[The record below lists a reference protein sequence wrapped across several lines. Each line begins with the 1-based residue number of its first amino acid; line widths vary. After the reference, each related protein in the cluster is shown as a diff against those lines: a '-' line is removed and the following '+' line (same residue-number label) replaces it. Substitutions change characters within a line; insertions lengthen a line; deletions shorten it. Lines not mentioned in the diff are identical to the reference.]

1 MMDNLSQLVK
11 RLAKWGIIIG
21 VVLLALSAVGGYFL
35 SRTVVPKPKVG
46 VVYYVSNIGG
56 IDVARTRA
64 WFDYVRRHPEI
75 RALVLII
82 NSPGGGAASGEEI
95 YYQVRAMRGEMPV
108 VAVIDQLGASA
119 AYRIALGTNH
129 IYAKPSSLVGSVGTA
144 FQLPS
149 GDTISE
155 RAYTTG
161 PHKGTGSSTELY
173 VEKLGLLHEEFV
185 NSVIAERGERL
196 KMDRL
201 PLSTGAV
208 FVGLEAL
215 EYGLVDEIGSSNEA
229 IQKAASLAG
238 LRSYE
243 VVDVA
248 EEWQKEVEAEEASLT
263 QANLDVEFGS
273 DAEWPVFYHLYF
285 EME

>member
-1 MMDNLSQLVK
+1 MDKLVRLVK
-11 RLAKWGIIIG
+11 PLIKWGVIIG
-21 VVLLALSAVGGYFL
+21 VVVLALSAVGGYFL

-46 VVYYVSNIGG
+46 LVYYVGNIGG
-56 IDVARTRA
+56 ADVAQTRA
-64 WFDYVRRHPEI
+64 WFDFVRRHPEI

-82 NSPGGGAASGEEI
+82 NSPGGGAASGEEV

-119 AYRIALGTNH
+119 AYRIALGSNH
-129 IYAKPSSLVGSVGTA
+129 IYVKPSSLVGSVGTA

-149 GDTISE
+149 GQTLSE

-161 PHKGTGSSTELY
+161 PHKGTGATTELY
-173 VEKLGLLHEEFV
+173 IEKLGLLHQEFV
-185 NSVIAERGERL
+185 NSVIAERGEKL

-201 PLSTGAV
+201 PLSTGAI
-208 FVGLEAL
+208 FIGLEAL
-215 EYGLVDEIGSSNEA
+215 EYGMVDEIGSSDEA
-229 IQKAASLAG
+229 IKKAASLAG

-243 VVDVA
+243 VVDIN
-248 EEWQKEVEAEEASLT
+248 EELQKETEAEEVSLT

-273 DAEWPVFYHLYF
+273 DADWPVFYHLYF

>member
-1 MMDNLSQLVK
+1 MDKLSQLVK
-11 RLAKWGIIIG
+11 RLAKWAVIIG
-21 VVLLALSAVGGYFL
+21 IVLLALSAVGGYFL

-129 IYAKPSSLVGSVGTA
+129 IYVKPSSLVGSVGTA

-196 KMDRL
+196 NMDRL

-208 FVGLEAL
+208 YVGLEAL

-229 IQKAASLAG
+229 IKKAASLAG

-243 VVDVA
+243 VVDID

-263 QANLDVEFGS
+263 QASLDVEYGS

>member
-1 MMDNLSQLVK
+1 MDKLSQLVK
-11 RLAKWGIIIG
+11 PLAKWGVIIG
-21 VVLLALSAVGGYFL
+21 VVVLALSAVGGYFL
-35 SRTVVPKPKVG
+35 ARAVVPKPKVG
-46 VVYYVSNIGG
+46 IVYYVSNIGG

-208 FVGLEAL
+208 FIGLEAL

-229 IQKAASLAG
+229 IKKAASLAG

-243 VVDVA
+243 VVDVD